1 MPPIEPL
8 GPSEPE
14 PPAEPFGNPME
25 ASSPPQVWL
34 PPHVLFTREFAEEQ
48 GVPGWVADLEGFAEV
63 DAEAYRRFELELADT
78 LEAARRDDG
87 ELAALDPWTAKSAGA
102 REFARVE
109 LPKILDRLREYRRQV
124 YGVIVDGRPMLYVS
138 FLPGADWDEFGD
150 GFADWRER
158 TIAVSDGGF
167 WFWAV
172 LYDPATGDYTGLDL
186 HGYA

>member
-48 GVPGWVADLEGFAEV
+48 GVPGWVA
-63 DAEAYRRFELELADT
+63 
-78 LEAARRDDG
+78 
-87 ELAALDPWTAKSAGA
+87 ALDPWTARSAGA

-124 YGVIVDGRPMLYVS
+124 YGVIVDGRPMLYMS

-172 LYDPATGDYTGLDL
+172 LYDPETGDYTGLDL